1 MELERLIIYILIA
14 NVAYMIF
21 SLFLKGYKHYS
32 GYIAQLFFLLCL
44 MITLMAKGYD
54 GWGAIGVSLCGIF
67 GLVILPIFLQKQID
81 FLVAENRL
89 DEIEPIARFKANIA
103 WSELN
108 VHLHKISEIA
118 SENHDN
124 YRKIGVELR
133 GLLDRGDPYDEM
145 TRIFLGLIHFNSR
158 NFTQMIADLEIAEK
172 SFNEYTFEELLYLVR
187 AYLETGDYER
197 ALKAQL
203 AIEGTFTGEEF
214 APEKRAN
221 LVINRMIFLAFMGWY
236 EEFSILIDA
245 KEEGLERLPG
255 GLLDFWTGVAI
266 FNSGDF
272 EGGKNKMAATISQ
285 NSNEAYENLLPFM
298 RQRYHS
304 LLENQNFFAE
314 KLLPLLRMLKH
325 EHSHKLNLTITEVES
340 ETENNKVTESATN
353 VLSWLIMM
361 VSISVMVARNTLD
374 SINLMHMGAVQKY
387 FVFEGQLYRL
397 FNYQFLHLDW
407 KHLLL
412 NILALKYFGPGIE
425 TLCGWP
431 VFLGIYFFSGI
442 CGGLATAYYGNL
454 FTIGASASVLGLL
467 SAAIIFQTFKIDGS
481 KILIKRSNFS
491 TLLFILGLN
500 IILGLAEQIV
510 DNSAHIGGLVGGA
523 IAGLIFVIISKLKI
537 PRKLASAFSLFF
549 VAAIFIISCVQMYQI
564 EGKGLQ
570 YPNNLLSQKFKTIT
584 NASETIS
591 LDIPTAWNFENANN
605 EFSALGVV
613 AKGPLR
619 EKLSGMINFGNDPA
633 EKILNQFIEMKTN
646 SFEKTKW
653 TNLLSR
659 KGPELAH
666 INDKKVSHIRWEIET
681 QDSIFIERDY
691 FVFKEGYCFVL
702 QFFILS
708 KHDKVYDEVIKK
720 IVQNVKLGNKLSKLI
735 EEN

>member
-54 GWGAIGVSLCGIF
+54 GWGAIGISLCGIF
-67 GLVILPIFLQKQID
+67 GLVILPIFIQKQID

-89 DEIEPIARFKANIA
+89 EEIEPLARFKANIA

-124 YRKIGVELR
+124 YRKMSSELR
-133 GLLDRGDPYDEM
+133 ALLDRGELYDEM

-158 NFTQMIADLEIAEK
+158 NFTQMIADLEVSSK
-172 SFNEYTFEELLYLVR
+172 NFDEYSFEELLYLVR

-197 ALKAQL
+197 ALNAQL
-203 AIEGTFTGEEF
+203 AIENIFAQEEF
-214 APEKRAN
+214 SPEKRAN
-221 LVINRMIFLAFMGWY
+221 LVINRMIFLAFMGWN
-236 EEFSILIDA
+236 EEFTSLIEA
-245 KEEGLERLPG
+245 KEEGLERLPA
-255 GLLDFWTGVAI
+255 GLLDFWAGVAV

-272 EGGKNKMAATISQ
+272 ESGKNKMAVTISKH
-285 NSNEAYENLLPFM
+285 SNETYENLLPFM
-298 RQRYHS
+298 RQRYHG
-304 LLENQNFFAE
+304 LLENQTFFAE
-314 KLLPLLRMLKH
+314 KLLPLLRKLKH
-325 EHSHKLNLTITEVES
+325 EHSHKLNLAITEM
-340 ETENNKVTESATN
+340 ETEAESSKVTESATN
-353 VLSWLIMM
+353 MLSWLIMM

-387 FVFEGQLYRL
+387 FIFEGQLYRL

-412 NILALKYFGPGIE
+412 NLLALKYFGPGIE

-431 VFLGIYFFSGI
+431 IFLGIYFFSGI
-442 CGGLATAYYGNL
+442 CGGLATAYFGNL

-467 SAAIIFQTFKIDGS
+467 SAAIIFQTFKVEGS
-481 KILIKRSNFS
+481 KVLSKRSNFS
-491 TLLFILGLN
+491 TLIFILGLN
-500 IILGLAEQIV
+500 IVLGLAEQIV
-510 DNSAHIGGLVGGA
+510 DNSAHIGGLLGGA
-523 IAGLIFVIISKLKI
+523 IAGILFVIVAKLKI
-537 PRKLASAFSLFF
+537 PKKLISAFSL
-549 VAAIFIISCVQMYQI
+549 IFITGIFAFSCFQMYQI

-570 YPNNLLSQKFKTIT
+570 YPKNLLNGKFKVIT
-584 NASETIS
+584 NASQTIS
-591 LDIPTAWNFENANN
+591 LEIPTAWKFEEGKN
-605 EFSALGVV
+605 EFSSLGVV

-619 EKLSGMINFGNDPA
+619 EKVSAMINFGYDSA
-633 EKILNQFIEMKTN
+633 EKTLDQFIEMKTN

-653 TNLLSR
+653 TNLIAR
-659 KGPELAH
+659 KGPESVAIL
-666 INDKKVSHIRWEIET
+666 DEKVSHIRWEIET
-681 QDSIFIERDY
+681 QDSTFIERDY
-691 FVFKEGYCFVL
+691 FVFKQDYYFIL
-702 QFFILS
+702 QFFVLS
-708 KHDKVYDEVIKK
+708 KHDKVYDEVIRK
-720 IVQNVKLGNKLSKLI
+720 IVRSAKLGSKLSQLI